1 MVLLLP
7 LTKLEPPAPAITVL
21 FEPDVNPKLNPVNI
35 KFFSEPLVN
44 GVLTLIPETSPIT
57 VL

>member
-1 MVLLLP
+1 MVLFEP
-7 LTKLEPPAPAITVL
+7 LIKFAPPAPTITVL
-21 FEPDVNPKLNPVNI
+21 FEPDKNPKLNPVNN

-44 GVLTLIPETSPIT
+44 GVLTLIPDTSPIT